1 MTQAISVRREGD
13 IFQARMFWKKAAC
26 LLDPDCPII
35 KVGFEHGPKSFD
47 DLWVEY
53 DPARCLQD
61 QHGHP
66 LRREHIQCKWHVR
79 PDTYGHLHLID
90 PEFINAEKHSLLQK
104 ARQAQLEH
112 AHDGIGSRF
121 RLLTNWRVADP
132 LRKLVI
138 QRSSTLRLDDLF
150 ATKTNRSENG
160 QIRKAWCDHLEIDEN
175 ELRLF
180 LRTLAL
186 SESVDSLEAVQDSLN
201 DLFRGVGLR
210 CVYGDQVAFPY
221 DEIVFNWMAQ
231 SRQEFD
237 RASFR
242 DACAQEGLLQSGQA
256 RPIVYGVK
264 SFEHPIDQ
272 LTDRCVEILNFVP
285 NFNERLIRDDADWSA
300 TLYPALRSFL
310 LSAAKKS
317 NNLRLAL
324 DAHITLAFAAGS
336 VLNVKSGCEI
346 ELEQRTGGRKTWKA
360 GDSTP
365 EPSWANW
372 VFEREEL
379 SAGGIGQVVI
389 VSLTHDI
396 EADVKRYQAASL
408 PDAARILIARP
419 STGVGHWSVVSG
431 QHAMTLAETLAQRI
445 TAEQNAGRQPIH
457 LFIAGPNAFTFFLG
471 QYQPG
476 LGKTT
481 LYEFDFEGFHGG
493 SYIAS
498 LMLPISL

>member
-1 MTQAISVRREGD
+1 MTQAVSVRREGD

-35 KVGFEHGPKSFD
+35 KVGFERGPKSFD

-61 QHGHP
+61 QNGHP
-66 LRREHIQCKWHVR
+66 LRREYIQCKWHVR
-79 PDTYGHLHLID
+79 PDTYGHTHLID
-90 PEFINAEKHSLLQK
+90 PEFINAEKYSLLQK
-104 ARQAQLEH
+104 AREAQLAH
-112 AHDGIGSRF
+112 APDGIGSRF

-132 LRKLVI
+132 LRKLII

-150 ATKTNRSENG
+150 ATKTDRSETG
-160 QIRKAWCDHLEIDEN
+160 QIRKAWCGHLQINED

-186 SESVDSLEAVQDSLN
+186 SESVDSLEAVQDGLN

-231 SRQEFD
+231 GRQEFD

-242 DACAQEGLLQSGQA
+242 DACAQEGLLQSGQD

-272 LTDRCVEILNFVP
+272 LSDRCVKVLNFVP
-285 NFNERLIRDDADWSA
+285 NFNERLIHDDADWSA
-300 TLYPALRSFL
+300 TLYPALRGFL

-317 NNLRLAL
+317 SLRLAL

-346 ELEQRTGGRKTWKA
+346 ELEQRTGGRKIWKA

-365 EPSWANW
+365 ESSWASW
-372 VFEREEL
+372 VFEREDL
-379 SAGGIGQVVI
+379 RADGVGQVV
-389 VSLTHDI
+389 VAALTHDI
-396 EADVKRYQAASL
+396 EADVKRHLAQSL
-408 PDAARILIARP
+408 PDAARILVARP
-419 STGVGHWSVVSG
+419 STGVGRGSVASG
-431 QHAMTLAETLAQRI
+431 QHALMLAETLAQRI
-445 TAEQNAGRQPIH
+445 AAEQTAGRQPIH
-457 LFIAGPNAFTFFLG
+457 MFIAGPNAFTFFLG

-493 SYIAS
+493 GYRPS
-498 LMLPISL
+498 LTLPVAP

>member
-1 MTQAISVRREGD
+1 MTQAVSVRREGD

-35 KVGFEHGPKSFD
+35 KVGFERGPKSFD

-61 QHGHP
+61 QNGHP
-66 LRREHIQCKWHVR
+66 LRREYIQCKWHVR
-79 PDTYGHLHLID
+79 PDTYGHTHLID
-90 PEFINAEKHSLLQK
+90 PEFINAEKYSLLQK
-104 ARQAQLEH
+104 AREAQLAH
-112 AHDGIGSRF
+112 APDGIGSRF

-132 LRKLVI
+132 LRKLII

-150 ATKTNRSENG
+150 ATKTDRSETG
-160 QIRKAWCDHLEIDEN
+160 QIRKAWCGHLQINED

-186 SESVDSLEAVQDSLN
+186 SESVDSLEAVQDGLN

-231 SRQEFD
+231 GRQEFD

-242 DACAQEGLLQSGQA
+242 DACAQEGLLQSGQD

-272 LTDRCVEILNFVP
+272 LSDRCVKVLNFVP
-285 NFNERLIRDDADWSA
+285 NFNERLIHDDADWSA
-300 TLYPALRSFL
+300 TLYPALRGFL

-317 NNLRLAL
+317 SLRLAL

-346 ELEQRTGGRKTWKA
+346 ELEQRTGGRKIWKA

-365 EPSWANW
+365 ESSWASW
-372 VFEREEL
+372 VFEREDL
-379 SAGGIGQVVI
+379 RADGVGQVV
-389 VSLTHDI
+389 VAALTHDI
-396 EADVKRYQAASL
+396 EADVKRHLAQSL
-408 PDAARILIARP
+408 PDAARILVARP
-419 STGVGHWSVVSG
+419 STGVGRGSVASG
-431 QHAMTLAETLAQRI
+431 QHALMLAETLAQRI
-445 TAEQNAGRQPIH
+445 AAEQTAGRQPIH
-457 LFIAGPNAFTFFLG
+457 MFIAGPNAFTFFLG

-493 SYIAS
+493 GYTPS
-498 LMLPISL
+498 LTLPVAP